1 MRNFIIY
8 LVLLSGL
15 LVSKAFAQD
24 TFEIRAKYIAKKI
37 EAITKEEKAALKAEV
52 EAINK
57 KLEKQ
62 SISKEE
68 ATKEKIRLSG
78 IRAKNIE
85 TRVST
90 AQEEL
95 KELVQEKV
103 DGKIREKDSTRMFKI
118 VWNSKKDTAR
128 ISELRTTSQFVFAIG
143 FNNVITDRNFEN
155 SDYKFSGSRFYE
167 WGLSYNTRLAENNN
181 LLHAKYGLSM
191 MYNDLRPTDNRRF
204 VVNGNQT
211 TLEVN
216 PVQMDDVRFRNVYLV
231 VPLHLEFDFSGTETK
246 NGKPLFRT
254 HKSFRFGLGGYG
266 GINLKSKQIIKYDLV
281 DYKTKEVT
289 KGDFNTS
296 NFIYGLSTYIGYRA
310 TSLYFK
316 YDLNPLFKNNTIK
329 QNNISLGIRFD
340 IN

>member
-52 EAINK
+52 EAINE

-62 SISKEE
+62 TISKEE
-68 ATKEKIRLSG
+68 ATKEKIRLSE

-85 TRVST
+85 TRVGA

-103 DGKIREKDSTRMFKI
+103 DGKIREKDSTRTFKI
-118 VWNSKKDTAR
+118 IWNTKKDTAK
-128 ISELRTTSQFVFAIG
+128 ISESRTTSQLVFAIG
-143 FNNVITDRNFEN
+143 LNNVITDSNFEN

-167 WGLSYNTRLAENNN
+167 WGLSYNTRLAKNNN
-181 LLHAKYGLSM
+181 LLHAKYGLSI
-191 MYNDLRPTDNRRF
+191 MYNNLRPTDNKRF

-211 TLEVN
+211 TLEAN

-296 NFIYGLSTYIGYRA
+296 NFIYGLSTYIGYRT

-316 YDLNPLFKNNTIK
+316 YDLNPLFKSNIIK